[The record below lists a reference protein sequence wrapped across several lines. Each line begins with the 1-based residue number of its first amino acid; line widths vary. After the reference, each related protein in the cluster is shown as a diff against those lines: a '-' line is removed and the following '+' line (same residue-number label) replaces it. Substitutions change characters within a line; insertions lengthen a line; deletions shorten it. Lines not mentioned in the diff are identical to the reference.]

1 MPISLKKLSANFFG
15 YLVNGN
21 KNKNKRA
28 IDKKLKHALAE
39 CQRKYDTAEAEIV
52 NAEAV
57 VKKAEDKALVDAKK
71 AQDKAAEDAKKA
83 AEDAKKAEAVAKKAE
98 DKAAAVAKKAEAD
111 AKKAMADAKKA
122 EADAKKAVADAKKAE
137 AAVKQREEASKL
149 AIMKMQFALTLQKQD
164 FMHKVALQ
172 NERQKKQHPGV
183 VVTHS
188 KQQLKNRLSKNNAMV
203 AVQID

>member
-1 MPISLKKLSANFFG
+1 MPISLKKMSANFFG

-71 AQDKAAEDAKKA
+71 AAEDAKKTKDKAAAVVKKA
-83 AEDAKKAEAVAKKAE
+83 AEDAKKAKDNAAAVVKKAE

-111 AKKAMADAKKA
+111 AKKSM
-122 EADAKKAVADAKKAE
+122 ADAKKAE

-188 KQQLKNRLSKNNAMV
+188 KQQLKNRLSNNNAMV